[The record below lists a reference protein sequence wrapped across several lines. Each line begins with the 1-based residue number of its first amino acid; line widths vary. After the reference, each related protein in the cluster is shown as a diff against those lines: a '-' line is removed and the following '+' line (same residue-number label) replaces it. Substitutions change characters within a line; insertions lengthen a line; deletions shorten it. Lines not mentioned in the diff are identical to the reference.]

1 MTTPANNTVFWI
13 SFLPSLACS
22 AVMAASMWA
31 IWRKRRWSDNKILGQ
46 ATTMPLEHRR
56 SEPRTVRDLEVG
68 EEGYVDASRI
78 VTSEKN
84 HRTYVDWEA
93 GVHGAP
99 EDLRSSSA
107 LAIRRLARGFS
118 LTVRP
123 GDVFRTSPL
132 PWGIYGPVIE
142 IAQATPAV
150 MPAAN
155 QNTDETG
162 LPG

>member
-1 MTTPANNTVFWI
+1 MTAPANNTVFWI

-22 AVMAASMWA
+22 AVMAAGMWA

-46 ATTMPLEHRR
+46 ATTMPPEHCP
-56 SEPRTVRDLEVG
+56 SEPRTVRDLKVG
-68 EEGYVDASRI
+68 EEGYVDKSRI

-84 HRTYVDWEA
+84 HRTYVEWEA
-93 GVHGAP
+93 EVHGAP
-99 EDLRSSSA
+99 DAPPFSSA
-107 LAIRRLARGFS
+107 LVIRRLARGFS

-142 IAQATPAV
+142 IVQATPPI

-155 QNTDETG
+155 QNTDETA